1 MTPPSSAARSIKS
14 HRFPSMV
21 HCTWLAFPTWA
32 RGDRHREDPLLS
44 HTPVRGPHPAHPACG
59 NSSIN
64 RKKEGGKEGTP
75 LPHPHHLCIKLHRD
89 KYLASKWG
97 KAGLGA
103 QSESESRNVRACFP
117 AWRWPRTLLKAQQN
131 TTSGAAQGL
140 LPWAAGGA
148 AVGQD
153 QSRE

>member
-1 MTPPSSAARSIKS
+1 MTPPSYTARSIKS
-14 HRFPSMV
+14 HRFPSAE
-21 HCTWLAFPTWA
+21 HCAWLAFPTWA
-32 RGDRHREDPLLS
+32 RGDPLLS
-44 HTPVRGPHPAHPACG
+44 HTPVRGPHSVHPACG

-75 LPHPHHLCIKLHRD
+75 LPQPHHLCIKLHRD

-97 KAGLGA
+97 KAGLRA
-103 QSESESRNVRACFP
+103 HSESESRNMWACFP

-140 LPWAAGGA
+140 LPHGWPARGT